1 MELENIFG
9 IMCSCVF
16 QTSNHGPLLFE
27 CNLLQK
33 PRGAAVLVVREG
45 TRAGPST
52 PVGSGLCRAGTNTSP
67 CTGADTDSV
76 GSVCLA

>member
-9 IMCSCVF
+9 IMWSCAF
-16 QTSNHGPLLFE
+16 QTSNHGPLLLE

-33 PRGAAVLVVREG
+33 PRGASVLVAREG
-45 TRAGPST
+45 SRAGPST
-52 PVGSGLCRAGTNTSP
+52 PVEPRLCRAGTHTSP
-67 CTGADTDSV
+67 CTGEDTDSV